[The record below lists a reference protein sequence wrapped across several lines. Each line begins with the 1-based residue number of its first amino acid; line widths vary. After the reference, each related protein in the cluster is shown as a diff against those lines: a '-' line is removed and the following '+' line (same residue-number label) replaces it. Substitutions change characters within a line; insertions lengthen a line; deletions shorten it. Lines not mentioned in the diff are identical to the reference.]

1 MVNKLLLDSKTNG
14 TQHALINNLAV
25 SGLRSFVLL
34 IKVALNWNESAIK
47 SLTIHSANRKGSV
60 SNNKNI
66 K

>member
-47 SLTIHSANRKGSV
+47 GQTIHSDNRWAQLS
-60 SNNKNI
+60 
-66 K
+66 

>member
-47 SLTIHSANRKGSV
+47 GQTIHSANR
-60 SNNKNI
+60 
-66 K
+66 

>member
-14 TQHALINNLAV
+14 TQDALINNLAV

-47 SLTIHSANRKGSV
+47 GQTIHSANRR
-60 SNNKNI
+60 
-66 K
+66 